1 MPGTPL
7 AQPRIMAEPA
17 PPGGH
22 PRHDLRGHVALALLH
37 ARLRPGTAGR
47 IARTH
52 SRPTEILGQGALA
65 LETIRPLS
73 STESDALATFA
84 DWGRV
89 DDEIARVSEHGAWLL
104 ALGDPRYPERLAAIA
119 DPPPLL
125 YVRGSIEDG
134 DRLALAIVGSRHASR
149 YGLTAARG
157 FGKHLARAG
166 LTIVS
171 GLAHGIDQA
180 AHEGALEAE
189 GRTLAILG
197 CGLDV
202 DYPRQGRAL
211 RDRIAAHGALVSE
224 FPLGTAPLKQNF
236 PVRNR
241 IVSALSLGVV
251 VIEAARQSGS
261 LITARAALDQGR
273 EVFALPGPVDQPSHA
288 GTLDLL
294 RQGARAVGAPTHVLE
309 DLGLDAEPV
318 AQPPAP
324 LSEGQLGPRRLST
337 RETAAR
343 QVLAAIALT
352 PVTFDSLLARTALE
366 PTALAAVLLDLELD
380 GLVERANDGTYVAH
394 DPFGR

>member
-1 MPGTPL
+1 
-7 AQPRIMAEPA
+7 MAEPA
-17 PPGGH
+17 TSLAPSS
-22 PRHDLRGHVALALLH
+22 HDLRGHVALALLH
-37 ARLRPGTAGR
+37 TRLRPGTAGR
-47 IARTH
+47 LARRAPRPSEVLGRGPGAIA
-52 SRPTEILGQGALA
+52 G
-65 LETIRPLS
+65 IRPLAAG
-73 STESDALATFA
+73 ELEALASFT
-84 DWGRV
+84 DWARV
-89 DDEIARVSEHGAWLL
+89 DEEIDRATDLGAWLL
-104 ALGDPRYPERLAAIA
+104 AIDDPRYPKRLAAIP
-119 DPPPLL
+119 DPPALL
-125 YVRGSIEDG
+125 YVRGSLEERD
-134 DRLALAIVGSRHASR
+134 DLALAIVGSRHASR

-166 LTIVS
+166 LTVVS

-189 GRTLAILG
+189 GRTLAVLG
-197 CGLDV
+197 CGVDV
-202 DYPRQGRAL
+202 DYPRHGCAL
-211 RDRIAAHGALVSE
+211 RDRIARQGALVSE

-273 EVFALPGPVDQPSHA
+273 EVFALPGPVDQASHA

-294 RQGARAVGAPTHVLE
+294 RQGARAVGAPAHVLE

-318 AQPPAP
+318 VEPAAP
-324 LSEGQLGPRRLST
+324 LTEGQLGPRRLST

-352 PVTFDSLLARTALE
+352 PVSFDALLARTALE

-394 DPFGR
+394 DPFRR

>member
-1 MPGTPL
+1 
-7 AQPRIMAEPA
+7 MAESTT
-17 PPGGH
+17 PPD
-22 PRHDLRGHVALALLH
+22 PPDHDLRGHVALALLH

-47 IARTH
+47 IARLH
-52 SRPTEILGQGALA
+52 PHPSEVLGRGTAALA
-65 LETIRPLS
+65 GVKPLAAG
-73 STESDALATFA
+73 EAEALATFD
-84 DWGRV
+84 DWQRV
-89 DDEIARVSEHGAWLL
+89 GEELERATDLGAWMLPF
-104 ALGDPRYPERLAAIA
+104 GDPRYPERLAAIP
-119 DPPPLL
+119 DPPAVLF
-125 YVRGSIEDG
+125 VRGSLDERDG
-134 DRLALAIVGSRHASR
+134 RALAIVGSRHASR
-149 YGLTAARG
+149 YGLSAARG
-157 FGKHLARAG
+157 FGKYLARAG

-171 GLAHGIDQA
+171 GLAFGIDQA

-189 GRTLAILG
+189 GRTLAVLG

-202 DYPRQGRAL
+202 DYPRHGRGL
-211 RDRIAAHGALVSE
+211 RDRIASQGALLSE

-273 EVFALPGPVDQPSHA
+273 EVFALPGPVDLASHA

-294 RQGARAVGAPTHVLE
+294 RQGARAVGAPGHVLE
-309 DLGLDAEPV
+309 DLGLDEAPV
-318 AQPPAP
+318 AAPPLP
-324 LSEGQLGPRRLST
+324 LTEGQLGPRRLST

-352 PVTFDSLLARTALE
+352 PISFDALLTRTALE

-394 DPFGR
+394 DPFQR